1 MITIKEIAEKLGM
14 STATVSN
21 VIHGKSGEV
30 SEETRRKVEEY
41 LKEVDY
47 VPNINARNLAQNE
60 SKIIGFALKAREDK
74 YENLMMDPF
83 VSELIGGIEETV
95 RNAGYF
101 MMIYISRDTEK
112 IMRYVSS
119 WNVDGLLL
127 FGMLDDDG
135 IRVSTRYKKPIVCI
149 DTYSIEGLKHF
160 TNVGLDDEQGTY
172 EMVKYMISQG
182 HRRIAF
188 LSDNTKG
195 VDLARL
201 TGYKRALA
209 EAGIEFED
217 RDFLKIRPE
226 SSQIEASLDEICGRA
241 FEYTAI
247 MCVSDLYAV
256 TLMAALMDRGIRIP
270 EGISVAGVDDNLLGR
285 LFRPA
290 LTTVHQ
296 DAKQKGVVAAE
307 ALLKKIAGESVPS
320 QIILPTE
327 LKIRDSVTK
336 PRIMQDMKKNNFWG

>member
-14 STATVSN
+14 STTTVSN
-21 VIHGKSGEV
+21 VIHGKPGEV
-30 SEETRRKVEEY
+30 SEDTRKKVEEY

-60 SKIIGFALKAREDK
+60 SKIIGVALKARIDK
-74 YENLMMDPF
+74 YENLIMDPF
-83 VSELIGGIEETV
+83 VAELIGGLEETI

-112 IMRYVSS
+112 IMRHVST
-119 WNVDGLLL
+119 WNVDGLIL

-135 IRVSTRYKKPIVCI
+135 MRVRSRYKKPIVCI

-160 TNVGLDDEQGTY
+160 TNVGLDDENGAY
-172 EMVKYMISQG
+172 EMVKYIISCG
-182 HRRIAF
+182 HERIAF

-209 EAGIEFED
+209 EAGIEYKEE
-217 RDFLKIRPE
+217 DFLRIRPA
-226 SSQIEASLDEICGRA
+226 SSEIEDSLEEICRRCLD
-241 FEYTAI
+241 YTAI

-256 TLMAALMDRGIRIP
+256 TLMAALTDRGIRVP
-270 EGISVAGVDDNLLGR
+270 EGISVAGFDDNMLGK
-285 LFRPA
+285 LYRPA

-296 DAKQKGVVAAE
+296 DVKQKGVVAAQ
-307 ALLKKIAGESVPS
+307 ALLKQIAGEKAEP
-320 QIILPTE
+320 QITLPTH
-327 LKIRDSVTK
+327 LVIRDSVTK
-336 PRIMQDMKKNNFWG
+336 PRKSSFFGF